1 MNATK
6 EGDVFT
12 LMSKGSKKGPL
23 RKKEETKLSVMWRR
37 MIAEVNSILSYS
49 LHLRNNL
56 QTEEEL
62 RC

>member
-1 MNATK
+1 M
-6 EGDVFT
+6 E
-12 LMSKGSKKGPL
+12 GPL
-23 RKKEETKLSVMWRR
+23 WKKEETKLSVMWRR

-49 LHLRNNL
+49 LHPRNNL